1 MTETDTESLIGD
13 EAWAAIGTELGRAVG
28 TVVKKEFQRWAAAVG
43 DRNPLYFDE
52 DYALANGYRDVVM
65 PPMYLAHVT
74 GGVVDLDELRPDGIP
89 LRSGGSGAVQL
100 PKCPRR
106 MAGGDDI
113 TFLEP
118 VYAGDVI
125 TSVRTL
131 EGLEEKTGRT
141 GAFVLMHF
149 RTTYTREDG
158 VVVAETASSLI
169 ARPANS

>member
-28 TVVKKEFQRWAAAVG
+28 TVVKKEF
-43 DRNPLYFDE
+43 
-52 DYALANGYRDVVM
+52 
-65 PPMYLAHVT
+65 
-74 GGVVDLDELRPDGIP
+74 
-89 LRSGGSGAVQL
+89 QL

>member
-1 MTETDTESLIGD
+1 VSETDTESLIGD
-13 EAWAAIGTELGRAVG
+13 EARAAIGSELGRAVG
-28 TVVKKEFQRWAAAVG
+28 TVVQKEFQRWAAAVG

-52 DYALANGYRDVVM
+52 DYARANGYRDVVM

-74 GGVVDLDELRPDGIP
+74 GGVVDLDELRADGIP
-89 LRSGGSGAVQL
+89 IRSGGSGSVQL
-100 PKCPRR
+100 PRCPRR

-125 TSVRTL
+125 TSVRSL
-131 EGLEEKTGRT
+131 AGLEQKSGRS
-141 GAFVLMHF
+141 GDFVLMHF
-149 RTTYTREDG
+149 RTTYTRDDG
-158 VVVAETASSLI
+158 VLVAEAASSLI